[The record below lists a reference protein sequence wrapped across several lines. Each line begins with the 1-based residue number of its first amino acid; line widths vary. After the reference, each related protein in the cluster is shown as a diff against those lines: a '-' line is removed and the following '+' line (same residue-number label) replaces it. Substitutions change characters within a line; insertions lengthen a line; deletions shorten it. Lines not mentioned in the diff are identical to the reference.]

1 MTKVSSPLQGGI
13 FTPRHVR
20 ILKIS
25 VAIMTALLLLGIV
38 ALIFGVVRQA
48 SKLGTAAKPA
58 AVAAGRV
65 PYVRSLDLSQGKLES
80 IAASGDLL
88 VMHWKG
94 EGSDVVLTIDPR
106 DGRELGRIQIPHR

>member
-1 MTKVSSPLQGGI
+1 MTKVSTPLQGGI

-38 ALIFGVVRQA
+38 ALIFGVARQA
-48 SKLGTAAKPA
+48 SKLGMAANPA
-58 AVAAGRV
+58 AVAAGQQA
-65 PYVRSLDLSQGKLES
+65 YVKSLDLAQGKLETV
-80 IAASGDLL
+80 AVSGDLL
-88 VMHWKG
+88 VLHWKG
-94 EGSDVVLTIDPR
+94 EGIDVVLTINPR